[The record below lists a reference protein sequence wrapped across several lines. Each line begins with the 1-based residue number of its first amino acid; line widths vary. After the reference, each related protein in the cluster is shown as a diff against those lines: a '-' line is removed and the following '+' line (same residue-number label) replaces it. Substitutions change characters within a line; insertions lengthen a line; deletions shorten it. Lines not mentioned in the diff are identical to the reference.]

1 MEISFKCEGESAR
14 EQTKQEAEVI
24 IHSLKKRMKREENKL
39 KNKIKGQTKW
49 STNKYTRYNILNSS
63 LVVDTSSK

>member
-39 KNKIKGQTKW
+39 KNKIKGQTK
-49 STNKYTRYNILNSS
+49 
-63 LVVDTSSK
+63 